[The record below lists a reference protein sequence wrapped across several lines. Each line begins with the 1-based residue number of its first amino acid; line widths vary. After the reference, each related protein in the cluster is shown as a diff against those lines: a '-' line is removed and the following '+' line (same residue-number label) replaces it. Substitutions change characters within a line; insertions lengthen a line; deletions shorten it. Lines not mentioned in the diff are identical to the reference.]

1 MLRNLSQKKSTLIKD
16 SHYKWWAYAAI
27 AIGTFTS
34 VADNGSA
41 SIALPS
47 IASYFDTDL
56 STAQWIVTGYL
67 LVIASMLLPM
77 GRLADIIGRKQVYLS
92 GFIIMSL
99 AAIAAG
105 FSQNVES
112 LIVARTIQGF
122 GAAMTQGTSMAM
134 NISAFP
140 QSQRGQI
147 IGMHVSVVGA
157 GAVAGPPIGGLI
169 LGILGWQSVF
179 WVTGILA
186 ILGLVTATLILD
198 KRSEVSR
205 SQNHSFD
212 WVGASLSTLGL
223 VLFLLAI
230 SFAPRIGWT
239 SPFILSATPIVVI
252 IITGFIFWELRTRT
266 PLLDVRMFQN
276 KIFSI
281 GVGCKFIL
289 FIGMSGIRFLM
300 PIFLQGIVGMSP
312 AKMSLIF
319 IPGALMMVSGST
331 FSGKLSDKY
340 GWRRLSILG
349 ISFNIIGLSLLAFIN
364 MNTSYWYV
372 LMAISAQSIGHTLF
386 GPPNDSSILGET
398 PNEKQASVTSLINLT
413 RNAANVTGIALATAV
428 VVAVMSFNGQQA
440 EMRSVVESGN
450 LDIQQAFVSGVQ
462 LTYFIASGLAILAMV
477 FTIFKSSNTKP
488 SEN

>member
-1 MLRNLSQKKSTLIKD
+1 MLNKLAQMNPRLIKD
-16 SHYKWWAYAAI
+16 SNYKWWAYSAI

-47 IASYFDTDL
+47 IASHFDTNL

-77 GRLADIIGRKQVYLS
+77 GRLADIIGRKPVYLS
-92 GFIIMSL
+92 GFVIMSIS
-99 AAIAAG
+99 AIAAG
-105 FSQNVES
+105 FSQNVET
-112 LIVARTIQGF
+112 LIVTRTIQGV

-140 QSQRGQI
+140 QNQRGQI

-179 WVTGILA
+179 WVTGVLA
-186 ILGLVTATLILD
+186 ILGLLAASIILD
-198 KRSEVSR
+198 KRSEVTR
-205 SQNHSFD
+205 SQNQSFD
-212 WVGASLSTLGL
+212 WIGASLSTLGL
-223 VLFLLAI
+223 VLFLLTI
-230 SFAPRIGWT
+230 SYGPRMGWT
-239 SPFILSATPIVVI
+239 SPLILLAIPVVI
-252 IITGFIFWELRTRT
+252 ILIGVFIRWELRTHT

-281 GVGCKFIL
+281 GIACKFIL

-300 PIFLQGIVGMSP
+300 PIFLQGIIGMSP
-312 AKMSLIF
+312 AKMSLMF

-331 FSGKLSDKY
+331 ISGKLSDKY

-349 ISFNIIGLSLLAFIN
+349 LCCNIIGLSMLAFVN
-364 MNTSYWYV
+364 MHTSYWYV
-372 LMAISAQSIGHTLF
+372 LSAIFVQSLGHTLF

-413 RNAANVTGIALATAV
+413 RNAANVVGIGLATAI
-428 VVAVMSFNGQQA
+428 VVAVMAHNGEQA
-440 EMRSVVESGN
+440 EMRSVVESNN
-450 LDIQQAFVSGVQ
+450 LSIQQAFVAGVQ
-462 LTYFIASGLAILAMV
+462 STYFVASGLAIIAMA
-477 FTIFKSSNTKP
+477 FTIFKASTSKTSTK
-488 SEN
+488 